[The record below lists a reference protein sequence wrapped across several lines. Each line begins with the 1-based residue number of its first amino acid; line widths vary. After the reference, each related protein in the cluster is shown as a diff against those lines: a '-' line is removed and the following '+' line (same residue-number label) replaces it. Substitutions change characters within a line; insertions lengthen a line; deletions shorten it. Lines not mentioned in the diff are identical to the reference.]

1 MLICCIFSVPT
12 AMQGST
18 WTDTRGRTLVY
29 GRQCRYKPLVF
40 SHQFIQDTQS
50 YKSTGRPPK
59 GKAVWPFF
67 RKVYCSYIYKEWISK
82 QINSYIFHLNC
93 FVILFLI
100 GRWDKIWN
108 CKIPSIRWQSK
119 MKSHWT
125 HIISTV
131 QNINTYWFAII
142 YSIKQALKKGLL
154 QSLSCSD

>member
-1 MLICCIFSVPT
+1 MAASAGTNLLSSLINLSRILSHINPQADPRRESSVT
-12 AMQGST
+12 
-18 WTDTRGRTLVY
+18 
-29 GRQCRYKPLVF
+29 
-40 SHQFIQDTQS
+40 I
-50 YKSTGRPPK
+50 
-59 GKAVWPFF
+59 F

-154 QSLSCSD
+154 QSL